1 MSLITPEEL
10 KNILKLQGI
19 PESDLEDLTQ
29 LQSLIDLKVNE
40 ITALTGIPVNP
51 VNKKQIIKKFT
62 GDIFESDWYPI
73 PNVTSFKIDGVELTE
88 NEDYVLDETTGIFY
102 LNNFHTG
109 MLVIEYTNGLLEED
123 ISSKINPLISDMI
136 LYGFTS
142 LDSNAGEISSIH
154 EADQSISYDT
164 SNSLG
169 NRIYARID
177 DLKSTYNHS
186 AKVKWLV

>member
-51 VNKKQIIKKFT
+51 VNKKQIIKQFT

-73 PNVTSFKIDGVELTE
+73 LNVTSFKIDGAELTE
-88 NEDYVLDETTGIFY
+88 NENYVLDETTGIFY

-109 MLVIEYTNGLLEED
+109 MLIIEYTNGLLEED
-123 ISSKINPLISDMI
+123 ITSKINPLISDMI

-142 LDSNAGEISSIH
+142 LDNNAGEISSIH

>member
-51 VNKKQIIKKFT
+51 VNKKQIIKQFT

-73 PNVTSFKIDGVELTE
+73 LNVTSFKIDGAELTE
-88 NEDYVLDETTGIFY
+88 NENYVLDETTGIFY

-109 MLVIEYTNGLLEED
+109 MLIIEYTNGLLEED
-123 ISSKINPLISDMI
+123 ITSKINPLISDMI

-142 LDSNAGEISSIH
+142 LDNNAGEISSIH

-164 SNSLG
+164 SKSLG

>member
-51 VNKKQIIKKFT
+51 VNKKQIIRQFT

-73 PNVTSFKIDGVELTE
+73 LNVTSFKIDGVELTE
-88 NEDYVLDETTGIFY
+88 NENYVLDETTGIFY

-109 MLVIEYTNGLLEED
+109 MLIIEYTNGLSEED
-123 ISSKINPLISDMI
+123 ITSKINPLISDMI

-142 LDSNAGEISSIH
+142 LDNNAGEISSIH